1 MLETLRLSWK
11 VVEHHWMVYR
21 KNLFANSSV
30 TISDPIFFTLAFG
43 FGLGAYVQ
51 DIDGRSY
58 LLFMAP
64 GLAAGAALL
73 TSFFECSYGT
83 YFRLNFDGTF
93 KAMLTSPVGVS
104 EIIFGELLWVA
115 LKGACMTFI
124 IAFVLG
130 LFGLIQWPFLGLVP
144 VAGAFIG
151 VSCGA
156 IGLIATT
163 MVRNMDQFQV
173 VYSFLIAPIYFLSGM
188 FFPIHPDQA
197 WIFCISQI
205 SPLYHGTRLI
215 QSFLWQENILE
226 NALIHFP
233 ALFVLTLV
241 LGGVAYRR
249 FKKKLQLI

>member
-1 MLETLRLSWK
+1 MLETFRLAWK

-21 KNLFANSSV
+21 KNLFSNSSI

-58 LLFMAP
+58 LIFMAP

-115 LKGACMTFI
+115 IKGAFMTFVI
-124 IAFVLG
+124 SFVLG
-130 LFGLIQWPFLGLVP
+130 VFGLIQWPFIWLVP
-144 VAGAFIG
+144 IAGALVG
-151 VSCGA
+151 VACGS
-156 IGLIATT
+156 IGLLATT
-163 MVRNMDQFQV
+163 LVKNIDQFQV

-188 FFPIHPDQA
+188 FFPIHPDQG
-197 WIFCISQI
+197 WIYWLVQI
-205 SPLYHGTRLI
+205 SPLYHGTRLV
-215 QSFLWQENILE
+215 QSFLWQDGIAENS
-226 NALIHFP
+226 LIHFP
-233 ALFVLTLV
+233 ALILLTGI
-241 LGGVAYRR
+241 LGVFAYRR
-249 FKKKLQLI
+249 FKRKLQLI